1 MRARKPSVNQSTDKK
16 NVYSKAKMSNNIKES
31 AFSKR
36 RPAKT
41 NKENIVQITEPLDPT
56 LQSQKSKEF
65 LLSKDSVAR
74 TSRGDL
80 MDIKIS
86 SNKVLVDGTVANPGS
101 LHKGSGGQLFDRR
114 LSLKCLDSHSQ
125 QF

>member
-1 MRARKPSVNQSTDKK
+1 MRARKPSFNQSTDQK

-31 AFSKR
+31 GFSKR

-41 NKENIVQITEPLDPT
+41 NKENIVQITEPLEST

-80 MDIKIS
+80 MDIRTN
-86 SNKVLVDGTVANPGS
+86 SNKVLVNGTTANAGQ
-101 LHKGSGGQLFDRR
+101 LHKGYGGQLFDRR